1 LESAHDAPEEVKSVP
16 VLERVMSFLGLVDP
30 AADEKSGA
38 ETADLETREER
49 VLKAVPASAVLL
61 IVRSLEGVH
70 RKEELAQALRKG
82 KTLLVDLRGLERGV
96 GQSLLDFLCGV
107 AFANRGTVVRAAG
120 GIFLAAPRKSM
131 IEEWEEEDGA

>member
-1 LESAHDAPEEVKSVP
+1 M
-16 VLERVMSFLGLVDP
+16 LERMMTFLGLVDP
-30 AADEKSGA
+30 AAEEEEGA
-38 ETADLETREER
+38 LEAAELETREAR
-49 VLKAVPASAVLL
+49 VLKPVPESAVLL
-61 IVRSLEGVH
+61 IARGLEGVR

-82 KTLLVDLRGLERGV
+82 KLLLIDLRGLDREE

-107 AFANRGTVVRAAG
+107 AFANRGTVLRAAG